1 MAGDYRQSA
10 QRVIPECYRLCLSL
24 ILLTPSLSLSTSWAC
39 LGSSVLVLLI
49 FAVMHIS
56 HLAICLLFLVVTGIA
71 GKPRFILDLLA
82 IELMDQISVADPID
96 WVNINYVKQ
105 AKSNS
110 ATSNAQ
116 SGIASKAETTAKN
129 GPWGMF

>member
-1 MAGDYRQSA
+1 
-10 QRVIPECYRLCLSL
+10 
-24 ILLTPSLSLSTSWAC
+24 
-39 LGSSVLVLLI
+39 
-49 FAVMHIS
+49 MHIS